1 MAKQQSSGSN
11 TNLLST
17 SLLAACWA
25 QGRVCSPQHME
36 KLHSE
41 SEMYQAG
48 LQRQPNI
55 WVSRTREAPVGS
67 KFCLSA
73 RYVNQIN
80 CKPHGDFT
88 LGASKQNFWP
98 HHEFSA
104 TTFTPRCNMRGREI
118 SSCLLACPRS
128 VSPSKIAML
137 KLAIQSPPWSSGI
150 NSLMLIWGGEK
161 KVLRITQKQC
171 LMQQT
176 LCCRY
181 RSATAGN

>member
-1 MAKQQSSGSN
+1 MQFLQLQLVVFLIPNIIWKQTSPFWKCTPWIISELSKTLLPCRMAKQQSSGSN

-25 QGRVCSPQHME
+25 QGRACSPQHMV

-55 WVSRTREAPVGS
+55 WVSQTREAPVGS

-80 CKPHGDFT
+80 CKRHGDFT

-98 HHEFSA
+98 HHKLSGTA
-104 TTFTPRCNMRGREI
+104 FTPRCNMMGREI

-128 VSPSKIAML
+128 VSPQ
-137 KLAIQSPPWSSGI
+137 QS
-150 NSLMLIWGGEK
+150 
-161 KVLRITQKQC
+161 RD
-171 LMQQT
+171 
-176 LCCRY
+176 
-181 RSATAGN
+181 A